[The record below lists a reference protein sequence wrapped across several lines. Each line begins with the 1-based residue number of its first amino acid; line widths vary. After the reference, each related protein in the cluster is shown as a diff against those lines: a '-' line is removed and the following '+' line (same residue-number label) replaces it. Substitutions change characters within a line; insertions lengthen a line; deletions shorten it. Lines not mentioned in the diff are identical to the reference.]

1 MENKYITVI
10 GLEIH
15 SELLTKSKV
24 FCTCNAEFGGDQ
36 NTRCCPVCTGM
47 PGTLPVINQTAVEYA
62 VKAGFALGCNIS
74 KFSVFD
80 RKNYFYPDLPKAY
93 QISQL
98 QRPLCLDG
106 LVPIEVDGKKKN
118 IRINRIHL
126 EEDAGKLIH
135 DDFNGVSL
143 ADYNRCGIP
152 LIEIV
157 TEPDISSAEEAQ
169 AFVSQIALLLK
180 YAGVSDC
187 KMEQG
192 SLRCDVNISLMKP
205 GDKEF
210 GTRAEIK
217 NLNSIKSIGRAIK
230 YEERRQALLLDAG
243 KRVIQETRRYNDN
256 RDVTTS
262 MRSKE
267 NAHDY
272 RYFPEP
278 DILQVNFTD
287 EMLDEI
293 KAKLPEMPN
302 KRIKRYVEKFGLS
315 ETDAKILIQ
324 SKVVSDFFDDAVKAY
339 NNPKSIA
346 SFILREFMRR
356 LNLGEIDLDNLN
368 FTAEDFAQ
376 LVKLSDE
383 EKVSLN
389 DANKTFREMVE
400 TGKPCAD
407 IIKANGYLIELD
419 NTKVEAGID
428 EILNANPAQV
438 EQYRNGETKVFGFF
452 MGKCTKALK
461 GVGTP
466 KVIKEILEKKLK
478 AGAAEQKAQ
487 EDTEATA
494 KAGIG
499 SRLDTSKLSKYE
511 NEEKF
516 VPETEADNDKL
527 LIISGN
533 NVMQEF
539 SVETAQNNIGGTVEF
554 SGCVHKVKSM
564 GSISFVVIRTARDVI
579 QTVYNKDNCKDSID
593 GLHEGYFVHVKGTV
607 NENNRDQNGVE
618 IILSEIKLI
627 STPKEEY
634 PLKLSQGELKCTL
647 DVNLDNRSVSLR
659 NPYQRAI
666 FKLQEGLVQGMHE
679 FMRMNDFTEI
689 HTPKIVAQGAEG
701 GANIFKIDYFG
712 HPAFLNQSPQ
722 FYKQAAVAFYNRVYE
737 IAPVY
742 RAEKHAT
749 SRHINEYIGLDFE
762 MGYIDSMYDVMNME
776 IAMLKHIFAYLEKN
790 YSKEIKLL
798 GADIPHIKDIPS
810 IKFSDAIELLR
821 GQSVSTKFDLDPE
834 DEVNLCKY
842 AKEKYDSDF
851 IFITH
856 FPSSKP
862 PFYAMDDRDDPK
874 AAYKFDLIFRG
885 LEITSGGQR
894 IHDYDEQIAKMKRQ
908 GLDPADFENY
918 LESHKYGLPPHG
930 GLGIGLERLLMK
942 LLNYSNIR
950 ETSMFPRDLNRLL
963 P

>member
-1 MENKYITVI
+1 MENKYKTVI

-15 SELLTKSKV
+15 SELLTNSKV
-24 FCTCNAEFGGDQ
+24 FCTCNAEFGGDP

-47 PGTLPVINQTAVEYA
+47 PGTLPVINEKAVEYA
-62 VKAGFALGCNIS
+62 VRAGFALNCNIN

-98 QRPLCLDG
+98 PLPLCYEG
-106 LVPIEVDGKKKN
+106 LVPIEVNGTRKN

-135 DDFNGVSL
+135 DDYNGVSY

-169 AFVSQIALLLK
+169 EFVSQIALLLK

-192 SLRCDVNISLMKP
+192 SLRCDVNISLMKE
-205 GDKEF
+205 GDTEY

-217 NLNSIKSIGRAIK
+217 NLNSIKSIGRTIK

-243 KRVIQETRRYNDN
+243 KRVIQETRRYNAN
-256 RDVTTS
+256 RDITTS

-287 EMLDEI
+287 EILTNI
-293 KAKLPEMPN
+293 KNSLPELPN
-302 KRIKRYVEKFGLS
+302 SRIERYKKDYSLS
-315 ETDAKILIQ
+315 DADAKTLIS
-324 SKVVSDFFDDAVKAY
+324 SKIISDFFDATMKAY
-339 NNPKSIA
+339 NNPKSVS

-356 LNLGEIDLDNLN
+356 LNLGEIDLENLN
-368 FTAEDFAQ
+368 FTPEDLAS
-376 LVKLSDE
+376 LIKLSDE
-383 EKVSLN
+383 EKISLS

-400 TGKPCAD
+400 TGKTSSE
-407 IIKANGYLIELD
+407 IIKANSYLIELD
-419 NTKVEAGID
+419 NSKVESEID
-428 EILNANPAQV
+428 KILSANQSQV

-452 MGKCTKALK
+452 MGQCTKALK

-478 AGAAEQKAQ
+478 SGETKAVNTDAESPINNAQ
-487 EDTEATA
+487 A
-494 KAGIG
+494 
-499 SRLDTSKLSKYE
+499 DTSKLTKYE
-511 NEEKF
+511 NKDMYKAEECK
-516 VPETEADNDKL
+516 DNEFLTMVK
-527 LIISGN
+527 GE
-533 NVMQEF
+533 NVLEEF
-539 SVETAQNNIGGTVEF
+539 SVESILNKAGENVSF
-554 SGCVHKVKSM
+554 SGCVHKIRHM
-564 GSISFVVIRTARDVI
+564 GNISFVVLRTARDVV
-579 QTVYNKDNCKDSID
+579 QTVYDKEKCSNSIE
-593 GLHEGYFVHVKGTV
+593 GLREGFYVNVSGTV
-607 NENNRDQNGVE
+607 VENPRDINGVE
-618 IILSEIKLI
+618 IALSSILLI
-627 STPKEEY
+627 SAAKEEY
-634 PLKLSQGELKCTL
+634 PLKISQGKLNCSL

-666 FKLQEGLVQGMHE
+666 FKLQEGLVHGMHE
-679 FMRMNDFTEI
+679 FMRKNNFTEI

-701 GANIFKIDYFG
+701 GANIFKIDYFQK
-712 HPAFLNQSPQ
+712 PAFLNQSPQ
-722 FYKQAAVAFYNRVYE
+722 FYKQAAIAFFDRVYE

-776 IAMLKHIFAYLEKN
+776 IAMLKYIFKYINDN
-790 YSKEIKLL
+790 YKKELDILN
-798 GADIPHIKDIPS
+798 ADIPVINDIPS
-810 IKFSDAIELLR
+810 IKFEDAIKLLR
-821 GQSVSTKFDLDPE
+821 GKDVGSKFDLDPE

-842 AKEKYDSDF
+842 AKKKYDSDF

-862 PFYAMDDRDDPK
+862 PFYAMDDKENPK
-874 AAYKFDLIFRG
+874 SAYKFDLIFRG

-908 GLDPADFENY
+908 GLDPADFESY

-942 LLNYSNIR
+942 LLNFTNIR